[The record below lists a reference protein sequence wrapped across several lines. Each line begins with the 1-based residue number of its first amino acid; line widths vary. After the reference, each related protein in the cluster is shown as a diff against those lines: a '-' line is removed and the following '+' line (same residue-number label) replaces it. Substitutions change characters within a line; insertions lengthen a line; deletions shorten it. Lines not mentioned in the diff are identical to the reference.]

1 VTAAPAAPPDV
12 GRSGT
17 STDPT
22 APELWRAAKGPV
34 AVAVLV
40 LLAGLLVALASGGAD
55 SRPLDPRSPTP
66 GGGRALAEV
75 LRDQGVR
82 VDRLTSTAG
91 LTDSVGRATTV
102 LVVDPDLLTDD
113 QVATLVNTGADLVL
127 LSTTAPQRWVAG
139 VGAQQVDPDVRS
151 PGCRLPAARRAGPA
165 DAGLISYDVD
175 GTALGTAFRCY
186 PHDGRPALV
195 QGRVDGRLV
204 TLVGTAAGFTNSGL
218 DDDGNAALALG
229 LLGAHD
235 RLVWLMPSPAGLPS
249 AEQKSFYE
257 LVPDG
262 VWWGLGQL
270 AVAVLLLALWR
281 ARRLGPVVA
290 EPLPVVVRAADAVEG
305 RGRLYRR
312 AGARDRAAEALRS
325 GVRARLVP
333 ALGLPRRAEP
343 PAVVTA
349 VAARSSRP
357 AVEVGAL
364 LYGAAPADDAALVR
378 LADALDDL
386 EREVRRP

>member
-1 VTAAPAAPPDV
+1 MTDSSTATV
-12 GRSGT
+12 GRPRTGT
-17 STDPT
+17 SVDPT
-22 APELWRAAKGPV
+22 AHDLWRAAKGPV
-34 AVAVLV
+34 AVVALV

-55 SRPLDPRSPTP
+55 NRPLDPRSPTP
-66 GGGRALAEV
+66 TGGRALAEV
-75 LRDQGVR
+75 LRDQGVQ
-82 VDRLTSTAG
+82 VDRVQR
-91 LTDSVGRATTV
+91 TDALADRVGRDATV
-102 LVVDPDLLTDD
+102 LVVDPDLLTDG
-113 QVATLVNTGADLVL
+113 QVETVLNTGADLVVV
-127 LSTTAPQRWVAG
+127 STTAPQRWVSG
-139 VGAQQVDPDVRS
+139 VGAQPVDPGVRS
-151 PGCRLPAARRAGPA
+151 PTCRLPAALRAGPA

-175 GTALGTAFRCY
+175 GTALGTGFRCY
-186 PHDGRPALV
+186 AHDGRPSLV
-195 QGRVDGRLV
+195 QGRVDGQLV
-204 TLVGTAAGFTNSGL
+204 TLVGTGAAFTNTGL
-218 DDDGNAALALG
+218 DDDGNAALTLG
-229 LLGAHD
+229 LLGGHD
-235 RLVWLMPSPAGLPS
+235 RLAWLVPSRAGLP
-249 AEQKSFYE
+249 APEQKSFYE

-262 VWWGLGQL
+262 VWWGLAQL

-290 EPLPVVVRAADAVEG
+290 EPLPVVVRAAEAVEG

-325 GVRARLVP
+325 GVRVRLVP

-343 PAVVTA
+343 AAVVAA

-378 LADALDDL
+378 LADALDHL